1 MRYVLMIPIAIAMAL
16 TVSHASAAASSIK
29 DCDKIQAADA
39 YNLCLASF
47 GPVAREPSLKPV
59 PAGIGVGR
67 AELRGHHRRHYAAH
81 YRHHRHRHSRRMS
94 LSITPRVVRR

>member
-1 MRYVLMIPIAIAMAL
+1 MRYVLMIPIAVAMGLFVAQG
-16 TVSHASAAASSIK
+16 SAVAISIK

-47 GPVAREPSLKPV
+47 GPVAHEHNLKPV

-67 AELRGHHRRHYAAH
+67 AKLRGR
-81 YRHHRHRHSRRMS
+81 RHRHSARSRHHGHKRMHMTV
-94 LSITPRVVRR
+94 TPRIVRR

>member
-1 MRYVLMIPIAIAMAL
+1 MRYVLMIPIAVAMAL
-16 TVSHASAAASSIK
+16 SVSHASAAARSIK

-47 GPVAREPSLKPV
+47 GPVAREHDLKPV

-67 AELRGHHRRHYAAH
+67 AELRE
-81 YRHHRHRHSRRMS
+81 HHRHRYMAGRHGHAKRMR
-94 LSITPRVVRR
+94 LSIGQSVVRR